1 MYAKLRRVSTMLAAC
16 TTGRMKMQLY
26 AQRAKV
32 IGPEMTSWSLLRSA
46 SAASGKPQLAT

>member
-1 MYAKLRRVSTMLAAC
+1 MYAKLSGQRILEEAA
-16 TTGRMKMQLY
+16 THRMKMQLY

-32 IGPEMTSWSLLRSA
+32 IGPEMTSGSLLRSA